1 MAVQVKL
8 VIGPSPRLLR
18 ERLLEAYRTAARDRP
33 GSALWIT
40 NSPESIDE
48 VRARLATAGALLS
61 PRLFDWQGL
70 AGRILRR
77 LKPRAK
83 PISAVRQRLILQQA
97 VSELRR
103 QKRLEYF
110 DRIADSRGFLDS
122 AAGLL
127 AELAEAGI
135 EPQQFVLAYA
145 SGSDADADGNP
156 ELDARSRKRRDMAA
170 LVSQYRSLIDNG
182 ADYDPNDA
190 IRLAA
195 EQLQAAQSSPF
206 TAVESLFVDSGVE
219 LPAPQFELLR
229 QLARW
234 ATHLWIGLPD
244 AAGDEREELFR
255 LARKT
260 CESIRSAFVNAE
272 IVVVGDEKA
281 PAGLMQLRRNLF
293 SGRRAAPPSPDGA
306 GISLIEAPG
315 ALGEARPV
323 ARRLRQLLGDGVL
336 PERVLV
342 TVRRPARN
350 RELLAEVFD
359 EYCIPFDMEG
369 EELLSR
375 DPYVS
380 TLLKAARLCE
390 DNWPFEGV
398 TALLRST
405 LARPAW
411 ADSAGDGEDP
421 RRAEALLRMLGA
433 PRGREA
439 VLKAVDVWAD
449 EPPAALEDEDAEEPR
464 RLKKA
469 RLAKQVRPFL
479 RHFLRAWDRFPL
491 NGAPGSC
498 AKALRQFAEEF
509 SLVPEAVAAD
519 QRQALVEFFRA
530 LDAWSDAATGA
541 RSAPLRKASASRLT
555 ESSLSRGAFFRI
567 LQTIAAGPRPPARS
581 SAGKVRVRGAESAV
595 ALDADYLFILG
606 LGEKEFPDLSPPLS
620 LLDDADRHQFRQ
632 RRLPFS
638 DSEERLPREMSLFHR
653 LVALPAKELILSFPA
668 VDPKGQPLLPSSFLR
683 AVRDCFTSDAV
694 VPERQRMLIE
704 GYFQRVPIAESE
716 LRVRFA
722 ADIADR
728 AVGTAVWQHP
738 LLPARLT
745 ENLHDAARMA
755 SSRFHDKEFGVYD
768 GMLSQPT
775 IVQKLHERFG
785 PNKTFSPTALE
796 DYVACPFRF
805 YLESVLRL
813 EELDEPVEEVEA
825 SLRGSA
831 FHRAL
836 ARFHRELRDQNKI
849 SETMDGLNE
858 AVSAKLTQ
866 DLDTAIDE
874 YMKRAPSD
882 AAQVLWQLEGRR
894 LKRFSSRYHQQWE
907 SFAGPWREKSVTPA
921 PLHLEVDFGLAKYTP
936 EGVRID
942 PANPALTIQIGDVEV
957 RIGGRI
963 DRVDVAELKE
973 GAGFWIVDYKTGLAE
988 NYKTTDLAEFKKLQ
1002 LSLYALAVE
1011 RVLLK
1016 DQKAR
1021 PLGLAYWLVT
1031 DTGPKAAMPAGVRQ
1045 RFDWLFKPENW
1056 QRFRQQLEEWVVK
1069 LVTNI
1074 RDGRFPLAPR
1084 SEYCTDTCPYGQI
1097 CRISQSRNTGKVFA
1111 LSLPGVGGSRD
1122 SD

>member
-8 VIGPSPRLLR
+8 LTGPNQSALR
-18 ERLLEAYRTAARDRP
+18 QRLLEEYRTAASERV
-33 GSALWIT
+33 GSALWIA
-40 NSPESIDE
+40 NSTESIAE
-48 VRARLATAGALLS
+48 VRIRLAAAAGALLS
-61 PRLFDWQGL
+61 PRLFDWHGL
-70 AGRILRR
+70 AHSILRR
-77 LKPRAK
+77 LNPRAK
-83 PISAVRQRLILQQA
+83 PISGVRQRLVLQQA
-97 VSELRR
+97 VAELRK
-103 QKRLEYF
+103 QKRFEYF
-110 DRIADSRGFLDS
+110 DRIAESRGFLDS

-135 EPQQFVLAYA
+135 VPQRFIDSIAQ
-145 SGSDADADGNP
+145 DDGA
-156 ELDARSRKRRDMAA
+156 EARSRKRRDMAA
-170 LVSQYRSLIDNG
+170 LVRQYRALIDNG
-182 ADYDPNDA
+182 AEYDPNNA
-190 IRLAA
+190 LRLAT
-195 EQLQAAQSSPF
+195 EQLQAAKSSPLA
-206 TAVESLFVDSGVE
+206 TVESLFVDSGAE
-219 LPAPQFELLR
+219 LSAPQFALLG
-229 QLARW
+229 QLALG
-234 ATHLWIGLPD
+234 AKQLWIALPD
-244 AAGDEREELFR
+244 AAGDQREELFR

-260 CESIRSAFVNAE
+260 RAAFTSAFASVE
-272 IVVVGDEKA
+272 IVEVNDDVA
-281 PAGLMQLRRNLF
+281 PPGLIHLRQNLF
-293 SGRRAAPPSPDGA
+293 AGRLAAPPSANGA
-306 GISLIEAPG
+306 GLALIEAPG
-315 ALGEARPV
+315 SLGEARQV
-323 ARRLRQLLGDGVL
+323 ARRIRQLLGEGVR

-342 TVRRPARN
+342 TIRRLARN

-359 EYCIPFDMEG
+359 EYRVPFNMEG
-369 EELLSR
+369 DEPLSR
-375 DPYVS
+375 DPFVS

-398 TALLRST
+398 TALLRNM

-411 ADSAGDGEDP
+411 TDSEGDGEDP

-439 VLKAVDVWAD
+439 VLKAADVWAD

-479 RHFLRAWDRFPL
+479 QHFLRAWDRFPL

-509 SLVPEAVAAD
+509 SLVPEAID
-519 QRQALVEFFRA
+519 PNQRQALAEFFRQV
-530 LDAWSDAATGA
+530 DAWSKTATGPQ
-541 RSAPLRKASASRLT
+541 SAPLRKASASRLT
-555 ESSLSRGAFFRI
+555 ETSLSRGAFFRV
-567 LQTIAAGPRPPARS
+567 LQTIASGPRPLARS
-581 SAGKVRVRGAESAV
+581 SNGRVRLRSAESAV
-595 ALDADYLFILG
+595 ALEADYLFILG

-632 RRLPFS
+632 QGLPFS

-683 AVRDCFTSDAV
+683 GVKDCFTEGALV
-694 VPERQRMLIE
+694 TERQRMLIE
-704 GYFQRVPIAESE
+704 GYFQRAPIAESE

-728 AVGTAVWQHP
+728 PEDTADWSNP

-745 ENLHDAARMA
+745 ENLRDAARMA
-755 SSRFHDKEFGVYD
+755 NSRFHDKEFGVYD
-768 GMLSQPT
+768 GMLSQPK

-785 PNKTFSPTALE
+785 PKKTFSPTALE

-836 ARFHRELRDQNKI
+836 ARFHRELRDKNKLVA
-849 SETMDGLNE
+849 TMDDLNE
-858 AVSAKLTQ
+858 EVSEKLAL
-866 DLDTAIDE
+866 DLDVAIDE

-882 AAQVLWQLEGRR
+882 AAQVLWQLEGIR
-894 LKRFSSRYHQQWE
+894 LKRFASRYHEQWQ
-907 SFAGPWREKSVTPA
+907 SFAGPWREKRVNPT

-936 EGVRID
+936 EGKRID
-942 PANPALTIQIGDVEV
+942 PEHPALTIQIGDVEV
-957 RIGGRI
+957 NIGGRI
-963 DRVDVAELKE
+963 DRVDVAELE
-973 GAGFWIVDYKTGLAE
+973 EEIGFWIVDYKTGLAE
-988 NYKTTDLAEFKKLQ
+988 NYKSTDLAEFKKLQ

-1011 RVLLK
+1011 RVILR
-1016 DQKAR
+1016 DRQAR

-1031 DTGPKAAMPAGVRQ
+1031 DTGPKPAMPYGRQ

-1056 QRFRQQLEEWVVK
+1056 PRFRQQLEEWVAK

-1097 CRISQSRNTGKVFA
+1097 CRISQSRNTGKVFG
-1111 LSLPGVGGSRD
+1111 LSLPGTERINHPSTD
-1122 SD
+1122 YTD